1 VNKNNK
7 EETVKIVACIKQV
20 PDTEAEVKWDIPKG
34 ALKRDGMDSVTNPFD
49 EFALEEALLT
59 KENYDGEIVA
69 ITMGPDKA
77 ADVLRNALA
86 LTVDSVYQLTD
97 PAFAGSDTYATA
109 SVLAAA
115 IKKIGDVDVVFCGK
129 QSTDGNTG
137 VVGAFLASILNFSQ
151 LTYVSKVRSIDGAG
165 KKIVVERAIEG
176 GTEVVEAKL
185 PAVVSVIKGINEPRL
200 PNLMGIRKASK
211 IAIPQWTADDLGLDK
226 GKVGAEGSSTKVVE
240 IAVPPPRGAGEILK
254 GELEDIATTVVDKLI
269 DLKVIK

>member
-1 VNKNNK
+1 
-7 EETVKIVACIKQV
+7 VKIVACIKQV

-34 ALKRDGMDSVTNPFD
+34 MLNREGMDSVTNPFD

-69 ITMGPDKA
+69 ITMGPDKS

-97 PAFAGSDTYATA
+97 PAFAGSDTFATA
-109 SVLAAA
+109 TVLAAA

-137 VVGAFLASILNFSQ
+137 VVGAQVASLLGFTQ
-151 LTYVSKVRSIDGAG
+151 LTFVSKVRSIDAGA
-165 KKIVVERAIEG
+165 KKMVVERAIEG
-176 GTEVVEAKL
+176 GTEVVEAKM
-185 PAVVSVIKGINEPRL
+185 PAVISVIKGINEPRL
-200 PNLMGIRKASK
+200 PNLMGIRKAAK
-211 IAIPQWTADDLGLDK
+211 IAIPQWTADDLGVDK
-226 GKVGAEGSSTKVVE
+226 AKVGAAGSCTKVVE
-240 IAVPPPRGAGEILK
+240 IAVPPPRGAGEVLK
-254 GELEDIATTVVDKLI
+254 GEVEEVAASLVDKLI

>member
-1 VNKNNK
+1 M
-7 EETVKIVACIKQV
+7 KIVACIKQV
-20 PDTEAEVKWDIPKG
+20 PDTEAEVKWDIPNG
-34 ALKRDGMDSVTNPFD
+34 RLNREGMDSVTNPFD

-59 KENYDGEIVA
+59 RENYDGDLIA
-69 ITMGPDKA
+69 ITMGPDKS
-77 ADVLRNALA
+77 ADVLRNCLA
-86 LTVDSVYQLTD
+86 LTVNEVHQCSDA
-97 PAFAGSDTYATA
+97 AFAGSDTFATA

-137 VVGAFLASILNFSQ
+137 VVGAVLASILGFSQ
-151 LTYVSKVRSIDGAG
+151 LTFVSKVRSIDAGA

-176 GTEVVEAKL
+176 GSEVVEAKL

-200 PNLMGIRKASK
+200 PNLMGIRKAAK
-211 IAIPQWTADDLGLDK
+211 MQIPQWSAADLGVDA
-226 GKVGAEGSSTKVVE
+226 GKVGAAGSCTKVVE

-254 GELEDIATTVVDKLI
+254 GEIEDIANTVTDKLI

>member
-1 VNKNNK
+1 
-7 EETVKIVACIKQV
+7 VKIVACIKQV
-20 PDTEAEVKWDIPKG
+20 PDTEAEVKWDIPAG
-34 ALKRDGMDSVTNPFD
+34 RLNREAMDSVTNPFD

-59 KENYDGEIVA
+59 RENYDGDLIA

-77 ADVLRNALA
+77 ADVLRNCLA
-86 LTVDSVYQLTD
+86 LTVNEVHQCSDA
-97 PAFAGSDTYATA
+97 AFAGSDTYATA

-137 VVGAFLASILNFSQ
+137 VVGAVLASILGFSQ
-151 LTYVSKVRSIDGAG
+151 LTFVSKVRSVDAGA

-200 PNLMGIRKASK
+200 PNLMGIRKAAK
-211 IAIPQWTADDLGLDK
+211 MQIPQWSAADLGVDA
-226 GKVGAEGSSTKVVE
+226 GKVGAAGSCTKVVE

-254 GELEDIATTVVDKLI
+254 GEIEDIANTVTDKLI